1 MRRVNGIQCS
11 AISTKGNARQC
22 LLRQVV
28 AVQIISYSESVITQ
42 GTEMKLNQN
51 LNIEEDF

>member
-1 MRRVNGIQCS
+1 MFLD
-11 AISTKGNARQC
+11 KC

-51 LNIEEDF
+51 LIIKEDF